1 LKALAE
7 RKDVAELR
15 PDAEHLR
22 LEASNAIARAA
33 VAAKAEFGTPEF
45 GTEIEAAIASQIALY
60 GNAGD
65 YINAQ
70 KQRNEARPAL
80 PTTPPKPG
88 TLRWYWSVYKQSE
101 HWFGDLSVGHEGLA
115 DSTRLQR
122 TGLIESLLPEN
133 GEKPFA
139 VLTRRVIKAG
149 MKVRTPSQAGNL
161 LSALRGLI
169 RWMIDE
175 GHLDEDDDPT
185 IALKSG
191 KAKASRESGGFVPRT
206 EEDMALY
213 RARWPL
219 GTEARLMFDV
229 LHYTFLRLGDAHRF
243 GPPHLRQI
251 VRKMAV
257 QIATE
262 KNRGNATVTVPVYP
276 ELAES
281 LRAARAARTIGA
293 EVFTGK
299 RVGGRVL
306 PMNKKAWAAK
316 FKKYA
321 VLAGVNEPK
330 KSCHGVRKARAEVAA
345 YADCTESQ
353 MMAMFGC
360 TDPKMPAH
368 YIAQANREKLGMSGT
383 DKIVAFDQSQN
394 MDDFLPLPD
403 ANSIATNGENRVV
416 ILRSNFPKKTISDF
430 NTRRGFMVRSEGGR
444 ICFDFNNLRRWVKS
458 LGALRIQSLLFSRL
472 RVRRTA
478 AKQTTARAGAT
489 AILTADHALVGFTRA
504 GDWPRRAGS
513 ACARTVCAGRH
524 RTPASGIAQ
533 TG

>member
-1 LKALAE
+1 MLDTE
-7 RKDVAELR
+7 RRNPRAPGDMRRYLYFDYSSQGVLR
-15 PDAEHLR
+15 WYVKVSAKGRRIGISEDYGTPAFDA
-22 LEASNAIARAA
+22 AYDAAIAALGGVKRMRR
-33 VAAKAEFGTPEF
+33 VKPTVKPDQPERRYLYVDVSQWGQMRYYVQLRNKLPKIRIKTEFGTPEF
-45 GTEIEAAIASQIALY
+45 EAEIDAAVAAQIALY
-60 GNAGD
+60 GNEGD

-88 TLRWYWSVYKQSE
+88 TLRWYWSVYKQSD
-101 HWFGDLSVGHEGLA
+101 HWLGDLSVGHEGLA

-139 VLTRRVIKAG
+139 VLTRKVIKAE
-149 MKVRTPSQAGNL
+149 MKARTPSQAGNL
-161 LSALRGLI
+161 LSALRGMI

-185 IALKSG
+185 IGLKSG
-191 KAKASRESGGFVPRT
+191 KAKASRESGGFLPWT

-219 GTEARLMFDV
+219 GTEARLMFDI

-262 KNRGNATVTVPVYP
+262 KSRGNTTVTVPVHP
-276 ELAES
+276 EFADS
-281 LRAARAARTIGA
+281 LRAARAAGIIGA
-293 EVFTGK
+293 DVFTGK
-299 RVGGRVL
+299 TVRGRAL

-353 MMAMFGC
+353 MMAMFGW

-368 YIAQANREKLGMSGT
+368 YIAQANREKLGMSGM

-394 MDDFLPLPD
+394 VDDFLPLPD
-403 ANSIATNGENRVV
+403 ANKVATNGENRVV
-416 ILRSNFPKKTISDF
+416 TLRSNLWKK
-430 NTRRGFMVRSEGGR
+430 
-444 ICFDFNNLRRWVKS
+444 
-458 LGALRIQSLLFSRL
+458 A
-472 RVRRTA
+472 
-478 AKQTTARAGAT
+478 
-489 AILTADHALVGFTRA
+489 
-504 GDWPRRAGS
+504 
-513 ACARTVCAGRH
+513 
-524 RTPASGIAQ
+524 
-533 TG
+533 